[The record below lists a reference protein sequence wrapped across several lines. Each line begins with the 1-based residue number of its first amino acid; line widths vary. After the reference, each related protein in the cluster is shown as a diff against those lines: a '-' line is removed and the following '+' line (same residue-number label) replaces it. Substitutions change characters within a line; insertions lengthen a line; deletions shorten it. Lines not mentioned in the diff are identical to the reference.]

1 VGNGVSDAEAHPD
14 PLGKLLIEAQALLD
28 WLDVG
33 DPDRVSCDAVGE
45 DVEGGDAL
53 PSPLD
58 EEEGVDVVDTL
69 AVAVAAAVEVA
80 SE

>member
-1 VGNGVSDAEAHPD
+1 M
-14 PLGKLLIEAQALLD
+14 
-28 WLDVG
+28 
-33 DPDRVSCDAVGE
+33 SCDAVGE
-45 DVEGGDAL
+45 DVEMDDVL

-69 AVAVAAAVEVA
+69 AATVAAAVEVA